1 MGSGRAVFWQGKQPP
16 PADVA
21 KKSRLAFPMVIWKP
35 ATMSDRE
42 SPSFHAVFNYG
53 EACLWFVL
61 AIALA
66 LRLRMARPWR
76 WLLPLAFAVFG
87 VSDSSRFKPARGG
100 SRGGCW

>member
-1 MGSGRAVFWQGKQPP
+1 
-16 PADVA
+16 
-21 KKSRLAFPMVIWKP
+21 MVIWKP